1 MIPSSE
7 YVKENK
13 DRFIEE
19 LLRLLKIPSISA
31 DPKYK
36 QQCLQT
42 ADEVKKALGQAGC
55 QQVEICETP
64 GLPVVFGQ
72 IIKDAQLPTVLV
84 YGHYDVQPP
93 DPMDKWETPP
103 FEPTVRDGDIYARGS
118 SDDKGQSYTHLKALE
133 AYQKTD
139 TDFPVNIKFIFEGEE
154 EIGSPSLVP
163 FIEDHKELLGCDM
176 VLISDTAMFAE
187 DTPSITYGL
196 RGLAYMQIEVQG
208 PNRDLHSGVYGGAV
222 DNPANVL
229 SNIIAQLKDDDN
241 VIQIPGFYDDVKEL
255 TEEDREAFL
264 KLPFDEEEYKEKL
277 GLKALDGEKGYSTL
291 ERTSARPTLD
301 VNGLWS
307 GYQGEGAKTVLPAH
321 AGAKVSMR
329 LVPNQDPKKVAQQF
343 KDYVESLAP
352 DTVEVTVEEHHGGH
366 PAITDLSFYGLQA
379 AADAFEEIYGKE
391 PFFTREG
398 GSIPIVAD
406 FQKILGAQSIL
417 MGFGLNSDAIHSP
430 NEKFALKDFYRGI
443 HTSAKFFQQLPSH
456 Q

>member
-1 MIPSSE
+1 MATVSE
-7 YVKENK
+7 YIEDNKEQFKN
-13 DRFIEE
+13 E
-19 LLRLLKIPSISA
+19 LFDFLNIPSIST
-31 DPKYK
+31 DSEYK
-36 QQCLQT
+36 NN
-42 ADEVKKALGQAGC
+42 V
-55 QQVEICETP
+55 
-64 GLPVVFGQ
+64 
-72 IIKDAQLPTVLV
+72 KDAAYFLINKLESLNMDRVELFETEGNPIVYGELITDESKPTVLV

-93 DPMDKWETPP
+93 DPIDEWETPP
-103 FEPTVRDGDIYARGS
+103 FQPTVRDGDIYARGA

-163 FIEDHKELLGCDM
+163 FIKDHKELLECDM

-196 RGLAYMQIEVQG
+196 RGLAYMQINVQG
-208 PNRDLHSGVYGGAV
+208 SNRDLHSGVYGGAV

-229 SNIIAQLKDDDN
+229 CNIISKLKDDDGI
-241 VIQIPGFYDDVKEL
+241 IQIPGFYDDVVEL
-255 TEEDREAFL
+255 TEEDREAYK

-277 GLKALDGEKGYSTL
+277 GLEALKGEKGYSTL

-307 GYQGEGAKTVLPAH
+307 GYQGEGAKTVLPAK

-329 LVPNQDPKKVAQQF
+329 LVPNQDPKKTAKLF
-343 KDYVESLAP
+343 KEYVHSLAP
-352 DTVEVTVEEHHGGH
+352 DTVTVTVTEHHGGN

-379 AADAFEEIYGKE
+379 AADAFEAVYHKE

-406 FQKILGAQSIL
+406 FQKVLGAQSIL

-443 HTSAKFFQQLPSH
+443 HTSAKFFELLPSH
-456 Q
+456 S